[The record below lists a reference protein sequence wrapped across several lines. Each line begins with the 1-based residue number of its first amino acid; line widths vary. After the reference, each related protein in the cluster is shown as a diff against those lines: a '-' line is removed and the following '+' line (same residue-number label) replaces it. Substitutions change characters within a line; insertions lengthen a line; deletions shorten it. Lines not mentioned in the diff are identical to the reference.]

1 MVVQIETEESF
12 HDNVVLK
19 YTDVIGEKLGGAVVR
34 FSDEWFAA
42 AENLI
47 KPKAPIRDATRF
59 THAGAW
65 YDGWETRRH
74 NTEDADWVILRA
86 GVASAQIIGCE
97 VDTAFFNGNHA
108 PHISVEGVNLT
119 SESDLNN
126 EDLQW
131 EEIIEKTVCGPSQ
144 RHFFVRPEITKNSFT
159 HFKLKMYPDG
169 GIARFRLYGT
179 VVPVLPKALDTVL
192 DTASVKN
199 GGVAVKVSDQH
210 FGSAD
215 NLLLPGRGHD
225 MSDGWETKRSRT
237 PGHVDWVIIKLGA
250 LTKIKNIVVD
260 TAHFRGN
267 FPQKINLKAFK
278 GTDVPAF
285 DSDKWTELVGDS
297 KTGPDKEHEYEVKDE
312 TSYSHVLLTIIPDG
326 GVKRVRVNGVI
337 DVEK

>member
-1 MVVQIETEESF
+1 MVLILTPEEFQKQI
-12 HDNVVLK
+12 VLK
-19 YTDVIGEKLGGAVVR
+19 YTDVIGEKLDGAVVR
-34 FSDEWFAA
+34 FSDEWFAG

-74 NTEDADWVILRA
+74 NTEEADWVVIRA
-86 GVASAQIIGCE
+86 GVASARIIGCE

-108 PHISVEGVNLT
+108 PHISVEGVSLAD
-119 SESDLNN
+119 EKDLND
-126 EDLQW
+126 EGLTW
-131 EEIIEKTVCGPSQ
+131 EPIIEKTECGPSQ
-144 RHFFVRPEITKNSFT
+144 RHFFVREAITDASYT
-159 HFKLKMYPDG
+159 HFRLRMYPDG

-179 VVPVLPKALDTVL
+179 VVPVAAKDATAVL

-199 GGVAVKVSDQH
+199 GGVAVDVSDQH

-237 PGHVDWVIIKLGA
+237 PGHVDWVVIRLGA
-250 LTKIKNIVVD
+250 PTSIKNIVVD

-267 FPQKINLKAFK
+267 FPQKINVKAYS
-278 GTDVPAF
+278 GDSPPAF
-285 DSDKWTELVGDS
+285 DSAEWTTVVPDS
-297 KTGPDKEHEYEVKDE
+297 KTGPDAEHTYEVTDS
-312 TSYSHVLLTIIPDG
+312 TPYSHVLLTIIPDG
-326 GVKRVRVNGVI
+326 GVKRIRVNGTMV
-337 DVEK
+337 